1 MKKIKGLIIYLLILI
16 TTFGATTNEAKN
28 VLVINSYGYD
38 FSLTEKIMK
47 GILDSFEEKNVD
59 VNFEVEF
66 LDTRK
71 MLDQTYYSKLAEMYK
86 DKFKYTKFDVIIC
99 SDNEALFFI
108 EKNRIELFNGVPVIF
123 CGINGYEKSLLQGD
137 KNVTGITEELGITET
152 VESALKL
159 HKDIK
164 NLLVLN
170 DKTESGKMFRRLIE
184 KEELDKK
191 FGIKLIFIDDF
202 DLDIEKIPP
211 KIKEFENNSIL
222 LFTFFTTDKNR
233 KKISNEQTIKRIKE
247 ESNIPIYGLYEAFL
261 DYGIVGGKLVS
272 RYKQGKEAG
281 FAAIKILNGE
291 KIENIPIMVIKP
303 DEYMFNYEELHKF
316 KISKKSLPN
325 ESVVSNNPLSI
336 YEKVKD
342 IIWYV
347 IFIFLSLIII
357 IVLLISVVLKTKK
370 INKIIEETKKK
381 AESNILFVRNMV
393 NNAPSMYS
401 VKDKQGR
408 IILANKVFSD
418 FFKLQINNVEGKS
431 LVEIFA
437 ESNLDVTEAKE
448 MTKDEFRVI
457 EEGTEISGIEEE
469 ITLFND
475 EKRWLYSNIVPLKID
490 GVEDYSLRVSLD
502 ITKRKLIELEL
513 KKAKEEAEELSIAK
527 GHFLAIMS
535 HEIRT
540 PLNGII
546 TMIGQLKEKEEKL
559 GFLNREI
566 EIMEI
571 SSKRLVNVIDETLN
585 FSKIEYG
592 QVDFE
597 LTEFDV
603 RREVKNCIVLFEERV
618 KEKGLE
624 LLFFVPISVPQILKG
639 DIIKYHQI
647 LTNLLGNAVKFTKKG
662 HILIELQVVELDN
675 ENLSLHTVV
684 KDTGIGI
691 EKENYDKIF
700 NKFSQLENNNK
711 NNGVGLGL
719 AITKELVERLGGTIA
734 VESQIDKGSIF
745 TVDIPVKKVKNMKTK
760 SYGDKELIVLCDKNE
775 YIDFYIKT
783 VKNFKNLNFILAQE
797 AEELSVILE
806 GKENL
811 ENTIIII
818 DSNEDVE
825 IDKEKYRILNVG
837 SKSDNVKKYLL
848 EERLVEV
855 LGNETEKTIV
865 GKLQEEIVVEN
876 IEKNILVVED
886 DEISGEVL
894 MLLLK
899 DIGVNFVEWASSG
912 EKAIELIK
920 NKKYDLIFMDLQLPK
935 VSGFEVVKS
944 IRTEENINKKT
955 NIIALTAN
963 SLEGTREKCL
973 AQGFNEYL
981 TKPIDKSKLVK
992 TINEF
997 LKYKVEH
1004 FTELREEFSNN
1015 TELLRKLMESFLRNI
1030 PLLAKDFENK
1040 LLNKDFEGM
1049 EKSVHK
1055 LKGAIGNIKT
1065 KEIYSLVEKV
1075 EDAVKNHNY
1084 EKTINQFSKFENE
1097 LSNLKINL
1105 KSFLDTQNTHK
1116 APLK

>member
-1 MKKIKGLIIYLLILI
+1 MKKIKVLIIYLLVFIA
-16 TTFGATTNEAKN
+16 TFGANTNEAKN
-28 VLVINSYGYD
+28 VLIINSYGYD

-47 GILDSFEEKNVD
+47 GILESFEEKNVD

-71 MLDQTYYSKLAEMYK
+71 MLDETYYSKLAEMYK
-86 DKFKYTKFDVIIC
+86 DKFKYIKFDVTIC

-108 EKNRIELFNGVPVIF
+108 EKNRFELFNGVPVIF

-137 KNVTGITEELGITET
+137 KNVTGIIEELGITET
-152 VESALKL
+152 VESALKI

-164 NLLVLN
+164 NLLILN
-170 DKTESGKMFRRLIE
+170 DKTKSGKMLRKLIE
-184 KEELDKK
+184 KEQLDKK

-202 DLDIEKIPP
+202 DLDIEKIPA
-211 KIKEFENNSIL
+211 KIKEFEKNSVL

-281 FAAIKILNGE
+281 YAAVKILNGE
-291 KIENIPIMVIKP
+291 KIENIPIMVVKP
-303 DEYMFNYEELHKF
+303 DKYMFNYEELHKF

-347 IFIFLSLIII
+347 VFIFLSLIII
-357 IVLLISVVLKTKK
+357 IVLLINVVLKTKK

-381 AESNILFVRNMV
+381 AESNILFVRNVV

-408 IILANKVFSD
+408 IILANKAFAD
-418 FFKLQINNVEGKS
+418 FFKLQINEVEGKS
-431 LVEIFA
+431 LVEVFA
-437 ESNLDVTEAKE
+437 ESNLNVTEAKQMAKHE
-448 MTKDEFRVI
+448 IGVI
-457 EEGTEISGIEEE
+457 EEGIEISGIEEE
-469 ITLFND
+469 IEIFNN

-490 GVEDYSLRVSLD
+490 GIEEYSLRVSLD

-546 TMIGQLKEKEEKL
+546 TMIGQLKAKEEKL

-571 SSKRLVNVIDETLN
+571 SSKRLVNVIDRTLN

-592 QVDFE
+592 QMDSE

-603 RREVKNCIVLFEERV
+603 RSEVKNCIVLFEERI
-618 KEKGLE
+618 KEKELE
-624 LLFFVPISVPQILKG
+624 ILSLIPTNVPRILKG

-662 HILIELQVVELDN
+662 HVLVELKVIEIDN
-675 ENLSLHTVV
+675 EKLTLHTIV

-691 EKENYDKIF
+691 EKENCGKIF

-719 AITKELVERLGGTIA
+719 AIAKELVERMGGTIT
-734 VESQIDKGSIF
+734 VESQLDKGSVFI
-745 TVDIPVKKVKNMKTK
+745 VDIPVKRVENLERK

-797 AEELSVILE
+797 VEELNVILE
-806 GKENL
+806 DKENL

-818 DSNEDVE
+818 DSNENVE
-825 IDKEKYRILNVG
+825 IDKEKYKILMVG
-837 SKSDNVKKYLL
+837 NESYNVKKYLL
-848 EERLVEV
+848 EEKLVEV
-855 LGNETEKTIV
+855 LGNENEKTIIEKV
-865 GKLQEEIVVEN
+865 QEEIRVEN

-894 MLLLK
+894 ILLLK
-899 DIGVNFVEWASSG
+899 DIGVNFVDWASSG
-912 EKAIELIK
+912 EKAIELIGS
-920 NKKYDLIFMDLQLPK
+920 KKYDLIFMDLQLPK
-935 VSGFEVVKS
+935 MSGFDVVKI
-944 IRTEENINKKT
+944 IRIEENINKKT

-973 AQGFNEYL
+973 SQGFNEYL

-992 TINEF
+992 ILNEF

-1004 FTELREEFSNN
+1004 FIELREEFSNN

-1030 PLLAKDFENK
+1030 PLLAKDFENE
-1040 LLNKDFEGM
+1040 LLNKDFDGM

-1055 LKGAIGNIKT
+1055 LKGAVGNIKA
-1065 KEIYSLVEKV
+1065 KEIYNLVEKV
-1075 EDAVKNHNY
+1075 EAAVRNHNY

-1097 LSNLKINL
+1097 LDNLKINL

>member
-1 MKKIKGLIIYLLILI
+1 MILI

-381 AESNILFVRNMV
+381 AESNILFVRNVV

-408 IILANKVFSD
+408 IILANKVFS
-418 FFKLQINNVEGKS
+418 GRS
-431 LVEIFA
+431 
-437 ESNLDVTEAKE
+437 
-448 MTKDEFRVI
+448 
-457 EEGTEISGIEEE
+457 
-469 ITLFND
+469 
-475 EKRWLYSNIVPLKID
+475 
-490 GVEDYSLRVSLD
+490 
-502 ITKRKLIELEL
+502 
-513 KKAKEEAEELSIAK
+513 
-527 GHFLAIMS
+527 
-535 HEIRT
+535 RT
-540 PLNGII
+540 
-546 TMIGQLKEKEEKL
+546 
-559 GFLNREI
+559 
-566 EIMEI
+566 
-571 SSKRLVNVIDETLN
+571 
-585 FSKIEYG
+585 
-592 QVDFE
+592 
-597 LTEFDV
+597 
-603 RREVKNCIVLFEERV
+603 
-618 KEKGLE
+618 
-624 LLFFVPISVPQILKG
+624 
-639 DIIKYHQI
+639 
-647 LTNLLGNAVKFTKKG
+647 
-662 HILIELQVVELDN
+662 
-675 ENLSLHTVV
+675 
-684 KDTGIGI
+684 
-691 EKENYDKIF
+691 
-700 NKFSQLENNNK
+700 
-711 NNGVGLGL
+711 
-719 AITKELVERLGGTIA
+719 
-734 VESQIDKGSIF
+734 
-745 TVDIPVKKVKNMKTK
+745 
-760 SYGDKELIVLCDKNE
+760 
-775 YIDFYIKT
+775 
-783 VKNFKNLNFILAQE
+783 
-797 AEELSVILE
+797 
-806 GKENL
+806 
-811 ENTIIII
+811 
-818 DSNEDVE
+818 
-825 IDKEKYRILNVG
+825 
-837 SKSDNVKKYLL
+837 
-848 EERLVEV
+848 
-855 LGNETEKTIV
+855 
-865 GKLQEEIVVEN
+865 
-876 IEKNILVVED
+876 
-886 DEISGEVL
+886 
-894 MLLLK
+894 
-899 DIGVNFVEWASSG
+899 
-912 EKAIELIK
+912 
-920 NKKYDLIFMDLQLPK
+920 
-935 VSGFEVVKS
+935 
-944 IRTEENINKKT
+944 
-955 NIIALTAN
+955 
-963 SLEGTREKCL
+963 
-973 AQGFNEYL
+973 
-981 TKPIDKSKLVK
+981 
-992 TINEF
+992 TIN
-997 LKYKVEH
+997 Y
-1004 FTELREEFSNN
+1004 
-1015 TELLRKLMESFLRNI
+1015 
-1030 PLLAKDFENK
+1030 
-1040 LLNKDFEGM
+1040 
-1049 EKSVHK
+1049 
-1055 LKGAIGNIKT
+1055 
-1065 KEIYSLVEKV
+1065 
-1075 EDAVKNHNY
+1075 
-1084 EKTINQFSKFENE
+1084 
-1097 LSNLKINL
+1097 
-1105 KSFLDTQNTHK
+1105 
-1116 APLK
+1116 